1 MVSLVP
7 APGAEA
13 PQICADGC
21 DVVEEKG
28 HSLLQKGWCPV
39 IGGDV
44 KLLTSVVLPLVIP
57 MIFLNPLG
65 RSAFLGYYT
74 GVIATWA
81 AYVIALRPRSPKDTS
96 GAAFKLTR
104 PRRTKA

>member
-1 MVSLVP
+1 
-7 APGAEA
+7 
-13 PQICADGC
+13 
-21 DVVEEKG
+21 VVEEKG

-44 KLLTSVVLPLVIP
+44 KLLTGVVLLLVIP
-57 MIFLNPLG
+57 MIILNPLG
-65 RSAFLGYYT
+65 RPAFVGYYM
-74 GVIATWA
+74 GVIATLA
-81 AYVIALRPRSPKDTS
+81 AYVIALRRRSPKDNT